1 MKRFLIFSKKCQ
13 SCANLI
19 VLLRNM
25 NLLLN
30 FEMVCLED
38 LITQNKQLPPNIK
51 TVPALIMQD
60 INVVLQGKETFEW
73 VEKIRMNMIKMN
85 MAKCAQQS
93 GPHGFTNVEM
103 GGFSDNFA
111 YTLTD
116 LAQPKSFLPYGKD
129 DEYAIY
135 TGVEVNKITTKEAM
149 DKIIN
154 EANKKRKEQDKNI
167 NEIMDN
173 NKKEQIY
180 NYEKQKI
187 LSNYN
192 N

>member
-19 VLLRNM
+19 VILRNM

-38 LITQNKQLPPNIK
+38 LISQRKQLPPNIK

-73 VEKIRMNMIKMN
+73 AEKIRMNMIKMN
-85 MAKCAQQS
+85 ITKNSQQV

-103 GGFSDNFA
+103 NGFSDNFA

-135 TGVEVNKITTKEAM
+135 TGVEVNKITGKDM
-149 DKIIN
+149 DKIVG
-154 EANKKRKEQDKNI
+154 EANKKRKEQDKTI
-167 NEIMDN
+167 GEILDN
-173 NKKEQIY
+173 NQKDLIL
-180 NYEKQKI
+180 NYEKQKL
-187 LSNYN
+187 LSNMN

>member
-19 VLLRNM
+19 VILRNM

-38 LITQNKQLPPNIK
+38 LISQRKQLPPNIK

-73 VEKIRMNMIKMN
+73 AEKIRMNMIKMN
-85 MAKCAQQS
+85 ISKNSQQI

-103 GGFSDNFA
+103 NGFSDNFA

-135 TGVEVNKITTKEAM
+135 TGVEVNKITGKDM
-149 DKIIN
+149 DKIVG
-154 EANKKRKEQDKNI
+154 EANKKRKEQDKAI
-167 NEIMDN
+167 GEILDN
-173 NKKEQIY
+173 SQKDLIL
-180 NYEKQKI
+180 NYEKQKL
-187 LSNYN
+187 LSNMN

>member
-1 MKRFLIFSKKCQ
+1 MKRFLIYSKKCQ

-19 VLLRNM
+19 VILRNM

-38 LITQNKQLPPNIK
+38 LIAQRKQPPPNIK
-51 TVPALIMQD
+51 SVPALIMQD
-60 INVVLQGKETFEW
+60 INVILQGKETFEW

-85 MAKCAQQS
+85 IAKNAQQI

-135 TGVEVNKITTKEAM
+135 TGVEVNKITKRDM
-149 DKIIN
+149 DNIIA
-154 EANKKRKEQDKNI
+154 EANKKRKEQDKSI
-167 NEIMDN
+167 GEILDN
-173 NKKEQIY
+173 SKKEQIL

-187 LSNYN
+187 LSNMN

>member
-1 MKRFLIFSKKCQ
+1 MKRFLFFSKKCQ

-19 VLLRNM
+19 VLLKNL
-25 NLLLN
+25 NLLNN

-38 LITQNKQLPPNIK
+38 LITQRKQPPPNIK
-51 TVPALIMQD
+51 SVPALIMQD
-60 INVVLQGKETFEW
+60 LNLVLQGKETFEW

-85 MAKCAQQS
+85 MAKTAQQA

-111 YTLTD
+111 YMLTD

-135 TGVEVNKITTKEAM
+135 TGVEVNKIIGKDM
-149 DKIIN
+149 DRVVN
-154 EANKKRKEQDKNI
+154 EANKKRKEQDKSI
-167 NEIMDN
+167 GDFLDN
-173 NKKEQIY
+173 CKKDQILK
-180 NYEKQKI
+180 YEKEKI
-187 LSNYN
+187 LSNIN

>member
-1 MKRFLIFSKKCQ
+1 MKRFLFFSKKCQ
-13 SCANLI
+13 SSANLI
-19 VLLRNM
+19 VLLRNL
-25 NLLLN
+25 NLLNN
-30 FEMVCLED
+30 FEMVSLED
-38 LITQNKQLPPNIK
+38 LIAQKKQPPPNIK
-51 TVPALIMQD
+51 SVPALIMQD
-60 INVVLQGKETFEW
+60 LNLVLQGKETFEW

-85 MAKCAQQS
+85 MAKTAQQA

-135 TGVEVNKITTKEAM
+135 TGVEVNKIIGKDM
-149 DKIIN
+149 DRVIN
-154 EANKKRKEQDKNI
+154 DANKKRKEQDKSI
-167 NEIMDN
+167 GDFLDN
-173 NKKEQIY
+173 CKKDQIL

-187 LSNYN
+187 LSSMN

>member
-1 MKRFLIFSKKCQ
+1 
-13 SCANLI
+13 
-19 VLLRNM
+19 M

-38 LITQNKQLPPNIK
+38 LIAQRKQLPPNIK

-73 VEKIRMNMIKMN
+73 TEKIRMNMIKMN
-85 MAKCAQQS
+85 MAKNAQQA

-135 TGVEVNKITTKEAM
+135 TGVEVNKITGKDM
-149 DKIIN
+149 DKIIG
-154 EANKKRKEQDKNI
+154 EANKKRKDQDKTI
-167 NEIMDN
+167 GEILDN
-173 NKKEQIY
+173 SKKEQIL
-180 NYEKQKI
+180 NYEKQKL
-187 LSNYN
+187 LSNLN